1 MKICKQIISVF
12 IALLVLLTTVGFTI
26 NQHYCGGKL
35 AGTSVYTA
43 AQCGCGDSKMDD
55 DCCQN
60 ESEFYQFVE
69 DYMPS
74 VADQKE
80 NLDAVTASIKYVV
93 LNELYNA
100 FDSQSSNYLYYKP
113 PLLER
118 DIPVLTQS
126 FLI

>member
-35 AGTSVYTA
+35 AGTSVYTV

-69 DYMPS
+69 DYAPS
-74 VADQKE
+74 VVDQKV
-80 NLDAVTASIKYVV
+80 NQKAITAAVKYVV
-93 LNELYNA
+93 LNELYSA
-100 FDSQSSNYLYYKP
+100 LDFQSSNYLYYKP
-113 PLLER
+113 PLLDR
-118 DIPVLTQS
+118 NIPVLNQS